1 MQNCSH
7 SVVRV
12 GMKKNS
18 RDEKF
23 IQNIE
28 PIQLRKARHAVEA
41 PIATKEY
48 EDKSRARLE
57 QMAKLKADR
66 LARKT

>member
-1 MQNCSH
+1 MRGSWLYVLVMTNQ
-7 SVVRV
+7 
-12 GMKKNS
+12 

-23 IQNIE
+23 IQSI
-28 PIQLRKARHAVEA
+28 PPLREVRARHAVDA

-48 EDKSRARLE
+48 EDKVKARLE
-57 QMAKLKADR
+57 QMAKLKAER